1 MGPRSAPLAMLT
13 VLWAMRLRERSMPV
27 LRFFVQA
34 QLALE
39 WARNFSLH
47 EVAAQMQPLLALAA
61 DGATGA

>member
-1 MGPRSAPLAMLT
+1 MLT